1 MKHNNNFPILTPFNS
16 VKYGVFLKNIFTLI
30 ILLNSSLFFAQ
41 EYSFKNYDWN
51 EKATA
56 VEIPEKY
63 KNEKEVIL
71 DRTSKIEFVVVAKTA
86 KQYHLLHEKIY
97 INSDDAI
104 ERNNK
109 IYIPFNLNESV
120 VVNKARVILKN
131 GTVINLDKKDIKE
144 DVDQEKGM
152 KYNYFAVNG
161 LEKGAVIE
169 KMYVLQESPEFTGQT
184 IKMQDEYPIA
194 NLNFELIYPNYLI
207 FKTKS
212 YNGLS
217 EPTLDEKKIENST
230 VLSVSEKD
238 IPALDN
244 NEQYSNWALQLK
256 LFRYKLDENQ
266 LSGGRNLNNFKE
278 FSTSLYE
285 RLNPVLDKKQQ
296 KSLDDFCATIT
307 KSEDVQEQIWNIEN
321 KIKKTIAYDRYI
333 DSKENLTDVIVTKQ
347 ANQTDI
353 LKIYLAVFK
362 NFKIENSMV
371 FTSNRY
377 KIPFDKDF
385 ESFENLSELLFYFP
399 SIKKY
404 LTPTEIEYRIPLFP
418 PTVANN
424 NGLFIK
430 EKTFAGVKMGI
441 GEINFIEIPGSE
453 ITHDIMNI
461 TVDFTQDIENPL
473 ITSNLTFGG
482 YSGLNF
488 QPLKDFA
495 SAEQYKTVL
504 KNIAENYTVETEYK
518 TLTTENDGTEFI
530 GKKPFVLNVTF
541 EGKDLTKKAGDNYL
555 FSVGETIGKQM
566 EFYQENKRTL
576 PVEIDY
582 PHYYTRNIKILLP
595 KGASVKNLDKFTMDF
610 KTQINGK
617 TEAAFMSK
625 YTKKG
630 DEIQIENTE
639 YYNIINYPLNK
650 FEDYKAVI
658 NAAADFNKIVIIVTK

>member
-1 MKHNNNFPILTPFNS
+1 MKQPL
-16 VKYGVFLKNIFTLI
+16 LKNIFTVLAMLGTSLI
-30 ILLNSSLFFAQ
+30 FAQ

-51 EKATA
+51 EKATT

-71 DRTSKIEFVVVAKTA
+71 DRTSKIEFVVVGKTA
-86 KQYHLLHEKIY
+86 KQYQLLHEKIY

-120 VVNKARVILKN
+120 LVNKARVILKN
-131 GTVINLDKKDIKE
+131 GSVINLDKKDIKE

-161 LEKGAVIE
+161 LEKGAIIE
-169 KMYVLQESPEFTGQT
+169 KIYVLQESPEFTGQT

-194 NLNFELIYPNYLI
+194 NLNFELIHPNYLI

-217 EPTLDEKKIENST
+217 EPVIDDKKIENST
-230 VLSVSEKD
+230 VIAISEKD

-244 NEQYSNWALQLK
+244 DENYSNWALQLK

-266 LSGGRNLNNFKE
+266 LSGGRNLNSFKE
-278 FSTSLYE
+278 FATSLYE
-285 RLNPVLDKKQQ
+285 RLNPELDKKQQ
-296 KSLDDFCATIT
+296 KSLDDFCATIP
-307 KSEDVQEQIWNIEN
+307 KSDDAQEQIWNIEN

-333 DSKENLTDVIVTKQ
+333 DSKETLSDVIITKQ

-362 NFKIENSMV
+362 NFKIENNMV

-399 SIKKY
+399 AIKKY
-404 LTPTEIEYRIPLFP
+404 LTPTEIEYRMPLIP
-418 PTVANN
+418 PTIANN

-430 EKTFAGVKMGI
+430 EKTFSGVKIGI

-453 ITHDIMNI
+453 ITHDIMDI

-473 ITSNLTFGG
+473 ITSNITFGG
-482 YSGLNF
+482 YSALSF

-504 KNIAENYTVETEYK
+504 KSIAENYTVEAEYK

-541 EGKDLTKKAGDNYL
+541 DGKDLTKKAGENYL

-582 PHYYTRNIKILLP
+582 PHYYTRKIKILLP
-595 KGASVKNLDKFTMDF
+595 KGATVKNLDKFTMNF
-610 KTQINGK
+610 KTDINGK
-617 TEAAFMSK
+617 TEAAFVSK

-630 DEIQIENTE
+630 DEILVENTE
-639 YYNIINYPLNK
+639 FYNIINYPLNK
-650 FEDYKAVI
+650 FEEYKAVI
-658 NAAADFNKIVIIVTK
+658 NAAADFNKIVIVVTK

>member
-1 MKHNNNFPILTPFNS
+1 MKRYP
-16 VKYGVFLKNIFTLI
+16 LKNIFTVVA
-30 ILLNSSLFFAQ
+30 LLCSSLFFAQ

-51 EKATA
+51 EKETKID
-56 VEIPEKY
+56 IPEQY

-71 DRTSKIEFVVVAKTA
+71 DRTSKIEIVVSGKSA

-109 IYIPFNLNESV
+109 IYIPFSLDESV
-120 VVNKARVILKN
+120 LINKARVILKN
-131 GTVINLDKKDIKE
+131 GSVIHLDKKDIKE

-169 KMYVLQESPEFTGQT
+169 KLYVLEENPEFTGQT
-184 IKMQDEYPIA
+184 IKMQDDYPIG
-194 NLNFELIYPNYLI
+194 NINFELIYPSYLV

-217 EPTLDEKKIENST
+217 EPVINDKKIPNT
-230 VLSVSEKD
+230 VILAVSEKN

-244 NEQYSNWALQLK
+244 DENYSNWNLQLK
-256 LFRYKLDENQ
+256 LFRYKLDEN
-266 LSGGRNLNNFKE
+266 LMNGGRNLNNFKE
-278 FSTSLYE
+278 FSTNLYE
-285 RLNPVLDKKQQ
+285 RLNPELDKKVQ
-296 KSLDDFCATIT
+296 KTLDDFCKTIP
-307 KSEDVQEQIWNIEN
+307 KSNDLQEQIWNIEN
-321 KIKKTIAYDRYI
+321 KIKKTINYDRYI
-333 DSKENLTDVIVTKQ
+333 DTKETVANVIETKQ

-362 NFKIENSMV
+362 NFNIENNVV

-385 ESFENLSELLFYFP
+385 ESFENLNELLFYFP

-418 PTVANN
+418 NTIANN

-441 GEINFIEIPGSE
+441 GEINFIEIPGND

-461 TVDFTQDIENPL
+461 TVDFTNDIENPL
-473 ITSNLTFGG
+473 VTSNLSFGG

-488 QPLKDFA
+488 QPFKDFA
-495 SAEQYKTVL
+495 SAEQYKTFL
-504 KNIAENYTVETEYK
+504 KNVAENYTVETEYK
-518 TLTTENDGTEFI
+518 TLATENDGTDFI
-530 GKKPFVLNVTF
+530 GKKPFVLNVTYD
-541 EGKDLTKKAGDNYL
+541 GKDLTKKAGENYL

-582 PHYYTRNIKILLP
+582 PHFYTRNIKIILP
-595 KGASVKNLDKFTMDF
+595 KGATVKNLDKFVMDF
-610 KTQINGK
+610 KTNINGK
-617 TEAAFMSK
+617 TEAAFISK
-625 YTKKG
+625 YTQKG
-630 DEIQIENTE
+630 DEILVENTE
-639 YYNIINYPLNK
+639 YYNIVNYPLNK
-650 FEDYKAVI
+650 FDEYKAVI

>member
-1 MKHNNNFPILTPFNS
+1 MKRYP
-16 VKYGVFLKNIFTLI
+16 LKNIFTVVA
-30 ILLNSSLFFAQ
+30 LLCSSLFFAQ

-51 EKATA
+51 EKETK
-56 VEIPEKY
+56 VDIPEQY

-71 DRTSKIEFVVVAKTA
+71 DRTTKIEIVVSGKTA

-109 IYIPFNLNESV
+109 IYIPFSLDESV
-120 VVNKARVILKN
+120 LINKARVILKN
-131 GTVINLDKKDIKE
+131 GSVIHLDKKDIKE
-144 DVDQEKGM
+144 EVDQEKGM

-169 KMYVLQESPEFTGQT
+169 KLYVLEENPEFTGQT
-184 IKMQDEYPIA
+184 IKMQDEYPIG
-194 NLNFELIYPNYLI
+194 NINFELIYPSYLV

-212 YNGLS
+212 YNGLG
-217 EPTLDEKKIENST
+217 EPAIDDKKIPNT
-230 VLSVSEKD
+230 AILALSEKN

-244 NEQYSNWALQLK
+244 DENYSNWNLQLK
-256 LFRYKLDENQ
+256 LFRYKLDEN
-266 LSGGRNLNNFKE
+266 LMNGGRNLNNFKE
-278 FSTSLYE
+278 FSTNLYE
-285 RLNPVLDKKQQ
+285 RLNPELDKKVQ
-296 KSLDDFCATIT
+296 KTLDDFCKTIP
-307 KSEDVQEQIWNIEN
+307 KSNDLQEQIWNIEN
-321 KIKKTIAYDRYI
+321 KIKKTITYDRYI
-333 DSKENLTDVIVTKQ
+333 DTKETVANVIETKQ

-362 NFKIENSMV
+362 NFNIENNVV

-385 ESFENLSELLFYFP
+385 ESFENLNELLFYFP

-418 PTVANN
+418 MNIANN

-441 GEINFIEIPGSE
+441 GEINFIEIPGNDIS
-453 ITHDIMNI
+453 HDIMNI
-461 TVDFTQDIENPL
+461 TVDFTNDIENPL
-473 ITSNLTFGG
+473 VTSNLSFGG

-488 QPLKDFA
+488 QPIKDFA
-495 SAEQYKTVL
+495 SAEQYKTFL
-504 KNIAENYTVETEYK
+504 KNVAENYTVETEYK
-518 TLTTENDGTEFI
+518 TLTTENDGTDFI
-530 GKKPFVLNVTF
+530 GKKPFVLNVTYD
-541 EGKDLTKKAGDNYL
+541 GKDLTKKAGENYL
-555 FSVGETIGKQM
+555 FNVGETIGKQM

-582 PHYYTRNIKILLP
+582 PHFYTRNIKILLP
-595 KGASVKNLDKFTMDF
+595 KGATVKNLDKFVMDF
-610 KTQINGK
+610 KTNINGK
-617 TEAAFMSK
+617 TEAAFISK

-630 DEIQIENTE
+630 DEILVENTE
-639 YYNIINYPLNK
+639 FYNIINYPLNK
-650 FEDYKAVI
+650 FDDYKAVI

>member
-1 MKHNNNFPILTPFNS
+1 MKRNS
-16 VKYGVFLKNIFTLI
+16 PKAIFTLVA
-30 ILLNSSLFFAQ
+30 LLCTSLFFAQ

-51 EKATA
+51 EKETK
-56 VEIPEKY
+56 VDIPEPY

-71 DRTSKIEFVVVAKTA
+71 ERTTKIEIVVSGKSA
-86 KQYHLLHEKIY
+86 KQYHLLHEKIL

-109 IYIPFNLNESV
+109 IYIPFSLDESV
-120 VVNKARVILKN
+120 LVNKARVILKN
-131 GTVINLDKKDIKE
+131 GTVIHLDKKDIKE

-169 KMYVLQESPEFTGQT
+169 KLYVLEENPEFTGQT
-184 IKMQDEYPIA
+184 IKMQDEYPIG
-194 NLNFELIYPNYLI
+194 NMNFELIYPSYLV

-217 EPTLDEKKIENST
+217 EAVIDDKKIPNT
-230 VLSVSEKD
+230 AILAVNEKN

-244 NEQYSNWALQLK
+244 DENYSNWNLQLK
-256 LFRYKLDENQ
+256 LFRYKLDEN
-266 LSGGRNLNNFKE
+266 LMSGGRNLNNFKE
-278 FSTSLYE
+278 FSTNLYE
-285 RLNPVLDKKQQ
+285 RLNPELDKKTQ
-296 KSLDDFCATIT
+296 KTLDDFCKTIP
-307 KSEDVQEQIWNIEN
+307 KSNDLQEQIWNIEN
-321 KIKKTIAYDRYI
+321 KIKKTITYDRYI
-333 DSKENLTDVIVTKQ
+333 DSKESIANVIETKQ

-362 NFKIENSMV
+362 QFNIENNMV

-385 ESFENLSELLFYFP
+385 ESFENLNELLFYFP

-418 PTVANN
+418 MTIANN

-441 GEINFIEIPGSE
+441 GEINFIEIPGNDIS
-453 ITHDIMNI
+453 HDIMNI
-461 TVDFTQDIENPL
+461 TVDFTNDIENPL

-488 QPLKDFA
+488 QPIKDFA
-495 SAEQYKTVL
+495 SAEQYKTFL
-504 KNIAENYTVETEYK
+504 KNVAENYTVETEYK
-518 TLTTENDGTEFI
+518 TLTTENDGTDFI
-530 GKKPFVLNVTF
+530 GKKPFVLNVSY
-541 EGKDLTKKAGDNYL
+541 EGKDLTKKAGENYL

-582 PHYYTRNIKILLP
+582 PHLYTRNIKILLP
-595 KGASVKNLDKFTMDF
+595 KGAKVKNLDKFVMDF

-617 TEAAFMSK
+617 NEAGFISK
-625 YTKKG
+625 YTQKG
-630 DEIQIENTE
+630 DEILVENTE
-639 YYNIINYPLNK
+639 FYNIINYPLNK
-650 FEDYKAVI
+650 FDDYKAVI
-658 NAAADFNKIVIIVTK
+658 NAAADFNKIVIIVTKSMTN

>member
-541 EGKDLTKKAGDNYL
+541 DGKDLTKKAGDNYL

-595 KGASVKNLDKFTMDF
+595 KGAFVKNLDKFTMDF
-610 KTQINGK
+610 KTQINSK

-630 DEIQIENTE
+630 DEILVENTE

>member
-1 MKHNNNFPILTPFNS
+1 MKRNS
-16 VKYGVFLKNIFTLI
+16 LKSIFTLVT
-30 ILLNSSLFFAQ
+30 LLCSSLFFAQ
-41 EYSFKNYDWN
+41 EYSFKNYDWKEN
-51 EKATA
+51 ETK
-56 VEIPEKY
+56 VEIPVQY

-71 DRTSKIEFVVVAKTA
+71 ERTTKIEIVVSGKIA

-109 IYIPFNLNESV
+109 IYIPFNLDESV
-120 VVNKARVILKN
+120 LVNKARVILKN
-131 GTVINLDKKDIKE
+131 GNVIHLDKKDIKE

-169 KMYVLQESPEFTGQT
+169 KLYVLEENPEFTGQT
-184 IKMQDEYPIA
+184 IKMQDEYPIG
-194 NLNFELIYPNYLI
+194 NLNFELIYPSYLV

-217 EPTLDEKKIENST
+217 EPVMDDKKIPNT
-230 VLSVSEKD
+230 AVLAVTEKN

-244 NEQYSNWALQLK
+244 DENYSNWNLQLK
-256 LFRYKLDENQ
+256 LFRYKLDEN
-266 LSGGRNLNNFKE
+266 LMSGGRNLNNFKE
-278 FSTSLYE
+278 FSTNLYE
-285 RLNPVLDKKQQ
+285 RLNPVLDKKAQ
-296 KSLDDFCATIT
+296 KTLDDFCKTIP
-307 KSEDVQEQIWNIEN
+307 KSNDLQEQIWNIEN
-321 KIKKTIAYDRYI
+321 KIKKTITYDRYI
-333 DSKENLTDVIVTKQ
+333 DSKETIANVIETKQ

-362 NFKIENSMV
+362 QFNIENNMV

-385 ESFENLSELLFYFP
+385 ESFENLNELLFYFP

-404 LTPTEIEYRIPLFP
+404 LTPTEIQFRIPLFP
-418 PTVANN
+418 MTIANN

-441 GEINFIEIPGSE
+441 GEINFIEIPGNDIS
-453 ITHDIMNI
+453 HDIMNI
-461 TVDFTQDIENPL
+461 TVDFTNDLENPL

-488 QPLKDFA
+488 QPIKDFA
-495 SAEQYKTVL
+495 SAEQYKTFL
-504 KNIAENYTVETEYK
+504 KNVAENYTVETEYK
-518 TLTTENDGTEFI
+518 TLTTENDGTDFI
-530 GKKPFVLNVTF
+530 GKKPFVLNVTY
-541 EGKDLTKKAGDNYL
+541 EGKDLTKKAGENYL
-555 FSVGETIGKQM
+555 FNVGETIGKQM

-582 PHYYTRNIKILLP
+582 PHLYTRNIKILLP
-595 KGASVKNLDKFTMDF
+595 KGATVKNLDKFAMDF
-610 KTQINGK
+610 KTNINGK
-617 TEAAFMSK
+617 TEAAFISK
-625 YTKKG
+625 YSKKG
-630 DEIQIENTE
+630 DEILVENTE
-639 YYNIINYPLNK
+639 FYNIINYPLNK
-650 FEDYKAVI
+650 FDDYKAVI

>member
-1 MKHNNNFPILTPFNS
+1 MKSNH
-16 VKYGVFLKNIFTLI
+16 LKNIFNLVV
-30 ILLNSSLFFAQ
+30 LLSSSVFFAQ
-41 EYSFKNYDWN
+41 DYSFKNYDWN
-51 EKATA
+51 EKETK
-56 VEIPEKY
+56 VEIPEQY

-71 DRTSKIEFVVVAKTA
+71 ELNTKIEIAVSGKTA
-86 KQYHLLHEKIY
+86 KQYHLVHEKIF

-109 IYIPFNLNESV
+109 IYIPFSLDESV
-120 VVNKARVILKN
+120 LVNKARVILKN

-152 KYNYFAVNG
+152 KFTYFAVNG

-169 KMYVLQESPEFTGQT
+169 KIYVLQESPEFTGET
-184 IKMQDEYPIA
+184 VRMQDDYPIA
-194 NLNFELIYPNYLI
+194 KLNFELIYPNYLV

-217 EPTLDEKKIENST
+217 EPVIDDKKIENTT
-230 VLSVSEKD
+230 VLTIKEQN

-244 NEQYSNWALQLK
+244 DENYSNWNLQLK
-256 LFRYKLDENQ
+256 SFRYKLDENI
-266 LSGGRNLNNFKE
+266 LTGGRNLNNFKE
-278 FSTSLYE
+278 FSNNLYA
-285 RLNPVLDKKQQ
+285 RLNPEFDKKEQ
-296 KSLDDFCATIT
+296 KSLDDFCKTIP
-307 KSEDVQEQIWNIEN
+307 KSNDLQEQIWNIEN
-321 KIKKTIAYDRYI
+321 KIKKTITYDRYI
-333 DSKENLTDVIVTKQ
+333 DTKENLSSIIDSKQ

-362 NFKIENSMV
+362 NFKIENNMV

-399 SIKKY
+399 GINKY
-404 LTPTEIEYRIPLFP
+404 LTPTEVEYRIPLFP
-418 PTVANN
+418 ANIANN

-441 GEINFIEIPGSE
+441 GEINFIEIPGADV
-453 ITHDIMNI
+453 THDIMNI
-461 TVDFTQDIENPL
+461 TVDFTNDIENPT

-488 QPLKDFA
+488 QPLKDFV
-495 SAEQYKTVL
+495 SADQYKTIL
-504 KNIAENYTVETEYK
+504 KNIAQNYTVETEFK

-530 GKKPFVLNVTF
+530 GKKPFIMNVSF

-582 PHYYTRNIKILLP
+582 PHYYTRKIKILLP
-595 KGASVKNLDKFTMDF
+595 KGATVKNLDKFTMDF
-610 KTQINGK
+610 KNVLNGK
-617 TEAAFMSK
+617 TEAAFISK
-625 YTKKG
+625 YNQKG
-630 DEIQIENTE
+630 NEITVENVE
-639 YYNIINYPLNK
+639 YYNLINYPLAK
-650 FEDYKAVI
+650 FDEYKAVI

>member
-1 MKHNNNFPILTPFNS
+1 MKRNS
-16 VKYGVFLKNIFTLI
+16 LKTIFTVVS
-30 ILLNSSLFFAQ
+30 LLCSSLFFAQ

-51 EKATA
+51 EKETK
-56 VEIPEKY
+56 VDIPVQY

-71 DRTSKIEFVVVAKTA
+71 ERTTKIEIVVSGKTA
-86 KQYHLLHEKIY
+86 KQYHLLHEKIF

-109 IYIPFNLNESV
+109 IYIPFSLDESV
-120 VVNKARVILKN
+120 LVNKARVILKN
-131 GTVINLDKKDIKE
+131 GSVIHLDKKDIKE

-169 KMYVLQESPEFTGQT
+169 KLYVLEENPEFTGQT
-184 IKMQDEYPIA
+184 IKMQDEYPIGS
-194 NLNFELIYPNYLI
+194 LNFELIYPSYLV

-217 EPTLDEKKIENST
+217 EPVLDDKKIPNT
-230 VLSVSEKD
+230 AILAVTEKN

-244 NEQYSNWALQLK
+244 DENYSNWNLQLK
-256 LFRYKLDENQ
+256 LFRYKLDEN
-266 LSGGRNLNNFKE
+266 LMNGGRNLNNFKE
-278 FSTSLYE
+278 FSTNLYE
-285 RLNPVLDKKQQ
+285 RLNPELDKKVQ
-296 KSLDDFCATIT
+296 KTLDDFCKTIP
-307 KSEDVQEQIWNIEN
+307 KSNDLQEQIWNIEN
-321 KIKKTIAYDRYI
+321 KIKKTINYDRYI
-333 DSKENLTDVIVTKQ
+333 DTKETVANVIETKQ

-362 NFKIENSMV
+362 NFNIENNMV

-385 ESFENLSELLFYFP
+385 ESFENLNELLFYFP

-418 PTVANN
+418 MTIANN

-441 GEINFIEIPGSE
+441 GEINFIEIPGNDIS
-453 ITHDIMNI
+453 HDIMNI
-461 TVDFTQDIENPL
+461 TVDFTNDVENPL

-488 QPLKDFA
+488 QPIKDFA
-495 SAEQYKTVL
+495 SAEQYKAFL
-504 KNIAENYTVETEYK
+504 KNVAENYTVETEYK
-518 TLTTENDGTEFI
+518 TLTTENDGTDFI
-530 GKKPFVLNVTF
+530 GKKPFVLNVTY
-541 EGKDLTKKAGDNYL
+541 EGKDLTKKAGENYL

-582 PHYYTRNIKILLP
+582 PHFYTRNIKILLP
-595 KGASVKNLDKFTMDF
+595 KGATVKNLDKFVMDF

-617 TEAAFMSK
+617 TEAAFISK
-625 YTKKG
+625 YTQKG
-630 DEIQIENTE
+630 DEILVENTE
-639 YYNIINYPLNK
+639 FYNIINYPLNK
-650 FEDYKAVI
+650 FDDYKAVI

>member
-1 MKHNNNFPILTPFNS
+1 MKRNS
-16 VKYGVFLKNIFTLI
+16 LKNIFTLL
-30 ILLNSSLFFAQ
+30 ILLCTSLLFAQ

-51 EKATA
+51 EKETK
-56 VEIPEKY
+56 VEIPEQY

-71 DRTSKIEFVVVAKTA
+71 QRTTKIEIVVADKNA

-109 IYIPFNLNESV
+109 IYIPFSLDESV
-120 VVNKARVILKN
+120 LLNKARVILKN
-131 GTVINLDKKDIKE
+131 GTVIHLDKKDIKE

-169 KMYVLQESPEFTGQT
+169 KLYVLEESPEFTGNT
-184 IKMQDEYPIA
+184 IKMQDDYPIA
-194 NLNFELIYPNYLI
+194 DLHFELITPNYLI

-217 EPTLDEKKIENST
+217 DVAIDEKSKPNTII
-230 VLSVSEKD
+230 LSISEKN

-244 NEQYSNWALQLK
+244 DENYSNWNLQLK
-256 LFRYKLDENQ
+256 LFRYKLDEN
-266 LSGGRNLNNFKE
+266 LMNGGRNLNNFKG
-278 FSTSLYE
+278 FSTSVFD
-285 RLNPVLDKKQQ
+285 RLNPEFDKKDQ
-296 KSLDDFCATIT
+296 KTLEDFCKTIP
-307 KSEDVQEQIWNIEN
+307 KSNDLQEQIWNIEN
-321 KIKKTIAYDRYI
+321 KIKKTITYDKYI
-333 DSKENLTDVIVTKQ
+333 DNKETLSEIINSKQ

-362 NFKIENSMV
+362 KFKIENNVV

-377 KIPFDKDF
+377 KIPFDKEF

-399 SIKKY
+399 TIKKY

-418 PTVANN
+418 ATLANN

-441 GEINFIEIPGSE
+441 GEINFIEIPGSD
-453 ITHDIMNI
+453 ITHDIMDI
-461 TVDFTQDIENPL
+461 TVDFTNDIENPL
-473 ITSNLTFGG
+473 ITSKISFGG
-482 YSGLNF
+482 YSALNF
-488 QPLKDFA
+488 QAIKDFA

-504 KNIAENYTVETEYK
+504 KSIAENYTVETEYK
-518 TLTTENDGTEFI
+518 NLTTENDGTEFI
-530 GKKPFVLNVTF
+530 GKKPFVLNVSF
-541 EGKDLTKKAGDNYL
+541 DGKDLTKKAGENYL

-582 PHYYTRNIKILLP
+582 PHYYTRKIKILLP
-595 KGASVKNLDKFTMDF
+595 KGAKVKNLDKFTMDF
-610 KTQINGK
+610 KNIVNGK
-617 TEAAFMSK
+617 TEAAFISK
-625 YTKKG
+625 YTQKG
-630 DEIQIENTE
+630 DEITVDNVE
-639 YYNIINYPLNK
+639 YYNIVNYPLAK
-650 FEDYKAVI
+650 FDEYKAVI

>member
-1 MKHNNNFPILTPFNS
+1 MKRHSPKS
-16 VKYGVFLKNIFTLI
+16 IFTSL
-30 ILLNSSLFFAQ
+30 ILLCTSLMFAQ
-41 EYSFKNYDWN
+41 EYSFKNYDWD
-51 EKATA
+51 EKETK
-56 VEIPEKY
+56 VEIPEQY

-71 DRTSKIEFVVVAKTA
+71 QRTTKIEIVVVGNNA

-109 IYIPFNLNESV
+109 IYIPFSLDESV
-120 VVNKARVILKN
+120 LLNKARVILKN
-131 GTVINLDKKDIKE
+131 GTVIHLDKKDIKE

-169 KMYVLQESPEFTGQT
+169 KLYVLQESPEFTGST
-184 IKMQDEYPIA
+184 IKMQDDYPIA
-194 NLNFELIYPNYLI
+194 DLRFELITPNYLI

-217 EPTLDEKKIENST
+217 EAIIDDKSIPNTI
-230 VLSVSEKD
+230 VLSVSEKN

-244 NEQYSNWALQLK
+244 NENYSNWNLQLK
-256 LFRYKLDENQ
+256 LFRYKLDEN
-266 LSGGRNLNNFKE
+266 LMNGGRNLNNFKG
-278 FSTSLYE
+278 FSTSVFD
-285 RLNPVLDKKQQ
+285 RLNPELDKKDQ
-296 KSLDDFCATIT
+296 KALEDFCKTIT
-307 KSEDVQEQIWNIEN
+307 KSNDLQEQIWNIEN
-321 KIKKTIAYDRYI
+321 KIKKTITYDKYI
-333 DSKENLTDVIVTKQ
+333 DNKETLSEIIHSKQ

-362 NFKIENSMV
+362 KYKIENNVV

-377 KIPFDKDF
+377 KIPFDKEF

-418 PTVANN
+418 ATLANN

-441 GEINFIEIPGSE
+441 GEINFIEIPGSDV
-453 ITHDIMNI
+453 THDIMDI
-461 TVDFTQDIENPL
+461 TVDFTKDLENPL
-473 ITSNLTFGG
+473 ITSKISFGG
-482 YSGLNF
+482 YSALNF
-488 QPLKDFA
+488 QAIKDFA

-504 KNIAENYTVETEYK
+504 KSIAENYTVETEYK
-518 TLTTENDGTEFI
+518 TLNTENDGTEFI
-530 GKKPFVLNVTF
+530 GKKPFVLNVAF
-541 EGKDLTKKAGDNYL
+541 DGKDLTKKAGENYL

-582 PHYYTRNIKILLP
+582 PHYYTRKIKILLP
-595 KGASVKNLDKFTMDF
+595 KGATVKNLDKFTMDF
-610 KTQINGK
+610 KNDVNGK
-617 TEAAFMSK
+617 TEAAFISK
-625 YTKKG
+625 YTQKE
-630 DEIQIENTE
+630 DEIIVDNVE
-639 YYNIINYPLNK
+639 YYNIVNYPLAK
-650 FEDYKAVI
+650 FDEYKAVI

>member
-1 MKHNNNFPILTPFNS
+1 MKRHSPKS
-16 VKYGVFLKNIFTLI
+16 IFTSL
-30 ILLNSSLFFAQ
+30 ILLCTSLMFAQ
-41 EYSFKNYDWN
+41 EYSFKNYDWD
-51 EKATA
+51 EKETK
-56 VEIPEKY
+56 VEIPEQY

-71 DRTSKIEFVVVAKTA
+71 QRTTKIEIVVVGNNA

-109 IYIPFNLNESV
+109 IYIPFSLDESV
-120 VVNKARVILKN
+120 LLNKARVILKN
-131 GTVINLDKKDIKE
+131 GTVIHLDKKDIKE

-169 KMYVLQESPEFTGQT
+169 KLYVLQESPEFTGST
-184 IKMQDEYPIA
+184 IKMQDDYPIA
-194 NLNFELIYPNYLI
+194 DLRFELITPNYLI

-217 EPTLDEKKIENST
+217 EAVIDDKSIPNTI
-230 VLSVSEKD
+230 VLSVSEKN

-244 NEQYSNWALQLK
+244 NENYSNWNLQLK
-256 LFRYKLDENQ
+256 LFRYKLDEN
-266 LSGGRNLNNFKE
+266 LMNGGRNLNNFKG
-278 FSTSLYE
+278 FSTSVFD
-285 RLNPVLDKKQQ
+285 RLNPELDKKDQ
-296 KSLDDFCATIT
+296 KALEDFCKTIT
-307 KSEDVQEQIWNIEN
+307 KSNDLQEQIWNIEN
-321 KIKKTIAYDRYI
+321 KIKKTITYDKYI
-333 DSKENLTDVIVTKQ
+333 DNKETLSEIIHSKQ

-362 NFKIENSMV
+362 KYKIENNVV

-377 KIPFDKDF
+377 KIPFDKEF

-418 PTVANN
+418 ATLANN

-441 GEINFIEIPGSE
+441 GEINFIEIPGSDV
-453 ITHDIMNI
+453 THDIMDI
-461 TVDFTQDIENPL
+461 TVDFTKDLENPL
-473 ITSNLTFGG
+473 ITSKISFGG
-482 YSGLNF
+482 YSALNF
-488 QPLKDFA
+488 QAIKDFA

-504 KNIAENYTVETEYK
+504 KSIAENYTVETEYK
-518 TLTTENDGTEFI
+518 TLNTENDGTEFI
-530 GKKPFVLNVTF
+530 GKKPFVLNVAF
-541 EGKDLTKKAGDNYL
+541 DGKDLTKKAGENYL

-582 PHYYTRNIKILLP
+582 PHYYTRKIKILLP
-595 KGASVKNLDKFTMDF
+595 KGATVKNLDKFTMDF
-610 KTQINGK
+610 KNDVNGK
-617 TEAAFMSK
+617 TEAAFISK
-625 YTKKG
+625 YTQNE
-630 DEIQIENTE
+630 DEIIVDNVE
-639 YYNIINYPLNK
+639 YYNIVNYPLAK
-650 FEDYKAVI
+650 FDEYKAVI

>member
-1 MKHNNNFPILTPFNS
+1 MKRHSPKS
-16 VKYGVFLKNIFTLI
+16 IFTSL
-30 ILLNSSLFFAQ
+30 ILLCTSLMFAQ
-41 EYSFKNYDWN
+41 EYSFKNYDWD
-51 EKATA
+51 EKETK
-56 VEIPEKY
+56 VEIPEQY

-71 DRTSKIEFVVVAKTA
+71 QRTTKIEIVVVGNNA

-109 IYIPFNLNESV
+109 IYIPFSLDESV
-120 VVNKARVILKN
+120 LLNKARVILKN
-131 GTVINLDKKDIKE
+131 GTVIHLDKKDIKE

-169 KMYVLQESPEFTGQT
+169 KLYVLQESPEFTGST
-184 IKMQDEYPIA
+184 IKMQDDYPIA
-194 NLNFELIYPNYLI
+194 DLRFELITPNYLI

-217 EPTLDEKKIENST
+217 EAVIDDKSIPNTI
-230 VLSVSEKD
+230 VLSVSEKN

-244 NEQYSNWALQLK
+244 NENYSNWNLQLK
-256 LFRYKLDENQ
+256 LFRYKLDEN
-266 LSGGRNLNNFKE
+266 LMNGGRNLNNFKG
-278 FSTSLYE
+278 FSTSVFD
-285 RLNPVLDKKQQ
+285 RLNPELDKKDQ
-296 KSLDDFCATIT
+296 KALEDFCKTIT
-307 KSEDVQEQIWNIEN
+307 KSNDLQEQIWNIEN
-321 KIKKTIAYDRYI
+321 KIKKTITYDKYI
-333 DSKENLTDVIVTKQ
+333 DNKETLSEIIHSKQ

-362 NFKIENSMV
+362 KYKIENNVV

-377 KIPFDKDF
+377 KIPFDKEF

-418 PTVANN
+418 ATLANN

-441 GEINFIEIPGSE
+441 GEINFIEIPGSDV
-453 ITHDIMNI
+453 THDIMDI
-461 TVDFTQDIENPL
+461 TVDFTKDLENPL
-473 ITSNLTFGG
+473 ITSKIYFGG
-482 YSGLNF
+482 YSALNF
-488 QPLKDFA
+488 QAIKDFA

-504 KNIAENYTVETEYK
+504 KSIAENYTVETEYK
-518 TLTTENDGTEFI
+518 TLNTENDGTEFI
-530 GKKPFVLNVTF
+530 GKKPFVLNVAF
-541 EGKDLTKKAGDNYL
+541 DGKDLTKKAGENYL

-582 PHYYTRNIKILLP
+582 PHYYTRKIKILLP
-595 KGASVKNLDKFTMDF
+595 KGATVKNLDKFTMDF
-610 KTQINGK
+610 KNDVNGK
-617 TEAAFMSK
+617 TEAAFISK
-625 YTKKG
+625 YTQKE
-630 DEIQIENTE
+630 DEIIVDNVE
-639 YYNIINYPLNK
+639 YYNIVNYPLAK
-650 FEDYKAVI
+650 FDEYKAVI

>member
-1 MKHNNNFPILTPFNS
+1 MKRNS
-16 VKYGVFLKNIFTLI
+16 PKSIFTSL
-30 ILLNSSLFFAQ
+30 ILLCTSLLFAQ

-51 EKATA
+51 EQETK
-56 VEIPEKY
+56 VDIPEQY

-71 DRTSKIEFVVVAKTA
+71 QRTTKIEIVVVSNNA

-109 IYIPFNLNESV
+109 IYIPFSLDESV
-120 VVNKARVILKN
+120 LLNKARVILKN
-131 GTVINLDKKDIKE
+131 GTVIHLDKKDIKE

-169 KMYVLQESPEFTGQT
+169 KLFVLEENPEFTGST
-184 IKMQDEYPIA
+184 IKMQDDYPIA
-194 NLNFELIYPNYLI
+194 DLHFELITPNYLI

-217 EPTLDEKKIENST
+217 EAVIDDKSKPNTII
-230 VLSVSEKD
+230 LSVSEKN

-244 NEQYSNWALQLK
+244 DENYSNWNLQLK
-256 LFRYKLDENQ
+256 LFRYKLDEN
-266 LSGGRNLNNFKE
+266 LMNGGRNLNNFKG
-278 FSTSLYE
+278 FSTSVFD
-285 RLNPVLDKKQQ
+285 RLNPELDKKDQ
-296 KSLDDFCATIT
+296 KSLEDFCKNIE
-307 KSEDVQEQIWNIEN
+307 KSNDLQEQIWNIEN
-321 KIKKTIAYDRYI
+321 KIKKTITYDKYI
-333 DSKENLTDVIVTKQ
+333 DNKETLSEIIHSKQ

-362 NFKIENSMV
+362 KFKIENNVV

-377 KIPFDKDF
+377 KIPFDKEF

-404 LTPTEIEYRIPLFP
+404 LTPTEIEFRIPLFP
-418 PTVANN
+418 ATLANN

-441 GEINFIEIPGSE
+441 GEINFIEIPGSDV
-453 ITHDIMNI
+453 THDIMDI
-461 TVDFTQDIENPL
+461 TVDFTKDLENPS
-473 ITSNLTFGG
+473 ITSKISFGG
-482 YSGLNF
+482 YSALNF
-488 QPLKDFA
+488 QAIKDFA
-495 SAEQYKTVL
+495 SAEQYKAVL

-530 GKKPFVLNVTF
+530 GKKPFVLNVAF
-541 EGKDLTKKAGDNYL
+541 DGKDLTKKAGENYL

-582 PHYYTRNIKILLP
+582 PHYYTRKIKILLP
-595 KGASVKNLDKFTMDF
+595 KGATVKNLEKFTMDF
-610 KTQINGK
+610 KNEVNGK
-617 TEAAFMSK
+617 TEAAFVSK
-625 YTKKG
+625 YTQKG
-630 DEIQIENTE
+630 DEIIVDNVE
-639 YYNIINYPLNK
+639 YYNIVNYPLAK
-650 FEDYKAVI
+650 FDEYKAVI

>member
-1 MKHNNNFPILTPFNS
+1 MKNL
-16 VKYGVFLKNIFTLI
+16 GLKNFYTIVA
-30 ILLNSSLFFAQ
+30 ILSTSVFFAQ
-41 EYSFKNYDWN
+41 NYSFKNYNWD
-51 EKATA
+51 EKETK
-56 VEIPEKY
+56 VEIPENY

-71 DRTSKIEFVVVAKTA
+71 NKTEKIEVVIEGNAA
-86 KQYHLLHEKIY
+86 KQFHLLHEKIY

-109 IYIPFNLNESV
+109 IYIPFKLDESV
-120 VVNKARVILKN
+120 LINKARVILKN
-131 GTVINLDKKDIKE
+131 GTVINLDQKDIKE

-152 KYNYFAVNG
+152 KYNYFAING

-169 KMYVLQESPEFTGQT
+169 KMYVLEERPNLSGET
-184 IKMQDEYPIA
+184 IEMQDEYPIT
-194 NLNFELIYPNYLI
+194 NLNFELIYPNHLI

-217 EPTLDEKKIENST
+217 EPIIDSKTVENKT
-230 VLSVSEKD
+230 VLSISEKN

-244 NEQYSNWALQLK
+244 DEQYSNWTLQLK
-256 LFRYKLDENQ
+256 LFRYKLDKNTYKG
-266 LSGGRNLNNFKE
+266 SNNLNNFKE
-278 FSTSLYE
+278 FATNFYE
-285 RLNPVLDKKQQ
+285 RLNPILDKKQQ
-296 KSLDDFCATIT
+296 KSLDDFCKTIP
-307 KSEDVQEQIWNIEN
+307 KSNDLQEQVWNIEN

-333 DSKENLTDVIVTKQ
+333 DSKETLSEIIETKQ

-362 NFKIENSMV
+362 SFKIENNMV

-377 KIPFDKDF
+377 KVPFDKDF
-385 ESFENLSELLFYFP
+385 ESFENISELLFYFP

-418 PTVANN
+418 KTIANN

-430 EKTFAGVKMGI
+430 EKIFAGVAMGI
-441 GEINFIEIPGSE
+441 GEIKFIEIPGNDIS
-453 ITHDIMNI
+453 HDIMNI
-461 TVDFTQDIENPL
+461 TVDFTKDIENPL
-473 ITSNLTFGG
+473 VTSNLTFGG

-488 QPLKDFA
+488 QPIKDFA
-495 SAEQYKTVL
+495 SADQYKAVL
-504 KNIAENYTVETEYK
+504 NEIAENYTTKAEYK

-541 EGKDLTKKAGDNYL
+541 DGKELIQKAGKNYL

-582 PHYYTRNIKILLP
+582 PHLYTRNIKILLP
-595 KGASVKNLDKFTMDF
+595 KGAKVKNLEKFVMDY
-610 KTQINGK
+610 KTQVNGK
-617 TEAAFMSK
+617 TEAGFISK
-625 YTKKG
+625 YIKNG
-630 DEIQIENTE
+630 DEILVENTE
-639 YYNIINYPLNK
+639 FYNILNYPLDK

-658 NAAADFNKIVIIVTK
+658 NAAADFNKIVIIVTN

>member
-1 MKHNNNFPILTPFNS
+1 MKNHL
-16 VKYGVFLKNIFTLI
+16 LKNIFALVV
-30 ILLNSSLFFAQ
+30 LLNSSVFFAQ
-41 EYSFKNYDWN
+41 DYSFKNYDWN
-51 EKATA
+51 EKETK
-56 VEIPEKY
+56 VNIPEQY

-71 DRTSKIEFVVVAKTA
+71 ERNTKIEIAVSGKSAY
-86 KQYHLLHEKIY
+86 QYHLLHEKVY

-109 IYIPFNLNESV
+109 IYIPFSLDESV
-120 VVNKARVILKN
+120 LVNKARVILKN

-144 DVDQEKGM
+144 DVDQEKGI

-169 KMYVLQESPEFTGQT
+169 KFYVLQESPELQGQT
-184 IKMQDEYPIA
+184 VKMQDDYPIA
-194 NLNFELIYPNYLI
+194 SLNFELIYPNYLV

-217 EPTLDEKKIENST
+217 EPVLDDKRIKDTNILTVTEKN
-230 VLSVSEKD
+230 

-244 NEQYSNWALQLK
+244 DENYSNWNLQLK
-256 LFRYKLDENQ
+256 LFRYKLDEN
-266 LSGGRNLNNFKE
+266 LMSGRRNINNFKE
-278 FSTSLYE
+278 FSTNLYE
-285 RLNPVLDKKQQ
+285 RLNPEFDKKNQ
-296 KSLDDFCATIT
+296 KALDDFCKTIP
-307 KSEDVQEQIWNIEN
+307 KSNDLQEQIWNIEN
-321 KIKKTIAYDRYI
+321 KIKKTITYDRYI
-333 DSKENLTDVIVTKQ
+333 DSKENLSDIISSKQ

-362 NFKIENSMV
+362 NFKIENNMV

-399 SIKKY
+399 AIKKY
-404 LTPTEIEYRIPLFP
+404 LTPTEIQYRIPLFP
-418 PTVANN
+418 ASLANN

-441 GEINFIEIPGSE
+441 GEIDFIEIPGSDV
-453 ITHDIMNI
+453 THDIMNI
-461 TVDFTQDIENPL
+461 TVDFTNDIENPL

-488 QPLKDFA
+488 QPIKDFA
-495 SAEQYKTVL
+495 SADQYKTFL
-504 KNIAENYTVETEYK
+504 KNIAENYTVETEFK

-541 EGKDLTKKAGDNYL
+541 DGKDLTKKAGDNYL

-582 PHYYTRNIKILLP
+582 PHYYTRKIKILLP
-595 KGASVKNLDKFTMDF
+595 KGATVKNLDKFTMDF
-610 KTQINGK
+610 KNVLNGK
-617 TEAAFMSK
+617 TEAAFISK
-625 YTKKG
+625 YSQKG
-630 DEIQIENTE
+630 NEITVENVE
-639 YYNIINYPLNK
+639 YYNIINYPLAK
-650 FEDYKAVI
+650 FDEYKAVI

>member
-1 MKHNNNFPILTPFNS
+1 MKRYP
-16 VKYGVFLKNIFTLI
+16 LKNIFTVVA
-30 ILLNSSLFFAQ
+30 LLCSSLFFAQ

-51 EKATA
+51 EKETKID
-56 VEIPEKY
+56 IPEQY

-71 DRTSKIEFVVVAKTA
+71 DRTSKIEIVVSGKSA

-109 IYIPFNLNESV
+109 IYIPFSLDESV
-120 VVNKARVILKN
+120 LVNKARVILKN
-131 GTVINLDKKDIKE
+131 GSVIHLDKKDIKE

-169 KMYVLQESPEFTGQT
+169 KLYVLEENPEFTGQT
-184 IKMQDEYPIA
+184 IKMQDDYPIG
-194 NLNFELIYPNYLI
+194 NINFELIYPSYLV

-217 EPTLDEKKIENST
+217 EPVINDKKIPNT
-230 VLSVSEKD
+230 VILAVSEKN

-244 NEQYSNWALQLK
+244 DENYSNWNLQLK
-256 LFRYKLDENQ
+256 LFRYKLDEN
-266 LSGGRNLNNFKE
+266 LMNGGRNLNNFKE
-278 FSTSLYE
+278 FSTNLYE
-285 RLNPVLDKKQQ
+285 RLNPELDKKVQ
-296 KSLDDFCATIT
+296 KTLDDFCKTIP
-307 KSEDVQEQIWNIEN
+307 KSNDLQEQIWNIEN
-321 KIKKTIAYDRYI
+321 KIKKTINYDRYI
-333 DSKENLTDVIVTKQ
+333 DTKETVANVIETKQ

-362 NFKIENSMV
+362 NFNIENNVV

-385 ESFENLSELLFYFP
+385 ESFENLNELLFYFP

-418 PTVANN
+418 NTIANN

-441 GEINFIEIPGSE
+441 GEINFIEIPGND

-461 TVDFTQDIENPL
+461 TVDFTNDIENPL
-473 ITSNLTFGG
+473 VTSNLSFGG

-488 QPLKDFA
+488 QPFKDFA
-495 SAEQYKTVL
+495 SAEQYKTFL
-504 KNIAENYTVETEYK
+504 KNVAENYTVETEYK
-518 TLTTENDGTEFI
+518 TLATENDGTDFI
-530 GKKPFVLNVTF
+530 GKKPFVLNVTYD
-541 EGKDLTKKAGDNYL
+541 GKDLTKKAGENYL

-582 PHYYTRNIKILLP
+582 PHFYTRNIKIILP
-595 KGASVKNLDKFTMDF
+595 KGATVKNLDKFVMDF
-610 KTQINGK
+610 KTNINGK
-617 TEAAFMSK
+617 TEAAFISK
-625 YTKKG
+625 YTQKG
-630 DEIQIENTE
+630 DEILVENTE
-639 YYNIINYPLNK
+639 YYN
-650 FEDYKAVI
+650 
-658 NAAADFNKIVIIVTK
+658 

>member
-1 MKHNNNFPILTPFNS
+1 MKRHSPKS
-16 VKYGVFLKNIFTLI
+16 IFTSL
-30 ILLNSSLFFAQ
+30 ILLCTSLMFAQ
-41 EYSFKNYDWN
+41 EYSFKNYDWD
-51 EKATA
+51 EKETK
-56 VEIPEKY
+56 VEIPEQY

-71 DRTSKIEFVVVAKTA
+71 QRTTKIEIVVVGNNA

-109 IYIPFNLNESV
+109 IYIPFSLDESV
-120 VVNKARVILKN
+120 LLNKARVILKN
-131 GTVINLDKKDIKE
+131 GTVIHLDKKDIKE

-152 KYNYFAVNG
+152 KYNYFAING

-169 KMYVLQESPEFTGQT
+169 KLYVLQESPEFTGST
-184 IKMQDEYPIA
+184 IKMQDDYPIA
-194 NLNFELIYPNYLI
+194 DLRFELITPNYLI

-217 EPTLDEKKIENST
+217 EAVIDDKSIPNTI
-230 VLSVSEKD
+230 VLSVSEKN

-244 NEQYSNWALQLK
+244 NENYSNWNLQLK
-256 LFRYKLDENQ
+256 LFRYKLDEN
-266 LSGGRNLNNFKE
+266 LMNGGRNLNNFKG
-278 FSTSLYE
+278 FSTSVFD
-285 RLNPVLDKKQQ
+285 RLNPELDKKDQ
-296 KSLDDFCATIT
+296 KALEDFCKTIT
-307 KSEDVQEQIWNIEN
+307 KSNDLQEQIWNIEN
-321 KIKKTIAYDRYI
+321 KIKKTITYDKYI
-333 DSKENLTDVIVTKQ
+333 DNKETLSEIIHSKQ

-362 NFKIENSMV
+362 KYKIENNVV

-377 KIPFDKDF
+377 KIPFDKEF

-418 PTVANN
+418 ATLANN

-441 GEINFIEIPGSE
+441 GEINFIEIPGSDV
-453 ITHDIMNI
+453 THDIMDI
-461 TVDFTQDIENPL
+461 TVDFTKDLENPL
-473 ITSNLTFGG
+473 ITSKISFGG
-482 YSGLNF
+482 YSALNF
-488 QPLKDFA
+488 QAIKDFA

-504 KNIAENYTVETEYK
+504 KSIAENYTVETEYK
-518 TLTTENDGTEFI
+518 TLNTENDGTEFI
-530 GKKPFVLNVTF
+530 GKKPFVLNVAF
-541 EGKDLTKKAGDNYL
+541 DGKDLTKKAGENYL

-582 PHYYTRNIKILLP
+582 PHYYTRKIKILLP
-595 KGASVKNLDKFTMDF
+595 KGAAVKNLDKFTMDF
-610 KTQINGK
+610 KNDVNGK
-617 TEAAFMSK
+617 TEAAFISK
-625 YTKKG
+625 YTQKE
-630 DEIQIENTE
+630 DEIIVDNVE
-639 YYNIINYPLNK
+639 YYNIVNYPLAK
-650 FEDYKAVI
+650 FDEYKAVI

>member
-1 MKHNNNFPILTPFNS
+1 MKRHSPKS
-16 VKYGVFLKNIFTLI
+16 IFTSL
-30 ILLNSSLFFAQ
+30 ILLCTSLMFAQ
-41 EYSFKNYDWN
+41 DYSFKNYDWD
-51 EKATA
+51 EKETK
-56 VEIPEKY
+56 VEIPEQY

-71 DRTSKIEFVVVAKTA
+71 QRTTKIEIVVVGNNA

-109 IYIPFNLNESV
+109 IYIPFSLDESV
-120 VVNKARVILKN
+120 LLNKARVILKN
-131 GTVINLDKKDIKE
+131 GTVIHLDKKDIKE

-169 KMYVLQESPEFTGQT
+169 KLYVLQESPEFTGST
-184 IKMQDEYPIA
+184 IKMQDDYPIA
-194 NLNFELIYPNYLI
+194 DLRFELITPNYLI

-217 EPTLDEKKIENST
+217 EAVIDDKSIPNTI
-230 VLSVSEKD
+230 VLSVSEKN

-244 NEQYSNWALQLK
+244 NENYSNWNLQLK
-256 LFRYKLDENQ
+256 LFRYKLDEN
-266 LSGGRNLNNFKE
+266 LMNGGRNLNNFKG
-278 FSTSLYE
+278 FSTSVFD
-285 RLNPVLDKKQQ
+285 RLNPELDKKDQ
-296 KSLDDFCATIT
+296 KALEDFCKTIT
-307 KSEDVQEQIWNIEN
+307 KSNDLQEQIWNIEN
-321 KIKKTIAYDRYI
+321 KIKKTITYDKYI
-333 DSKENLTDVIVTKQ
+333 DNKETLSEIIHSKQ

-362 NFKIENSMV
+362 KYKIENNVV

-377 KIPFDKDF
+377 KIPFDKEF

-418 PTVANN
+418 ATLANN

-441 GEINFIEIPGSE
+441 GEINFIEIPGSDV
-453 ITHDIMNI
+453 THDIMDI
-461 TVDFTQDIENPL
+461 TVDFTKDLENPL
-473 ITSNLTFGG
+473 ITSKISFGG
-482 YSGLNF
+482 YSALNF
-488 QPLKDFA
+488 QAIKDFA

-504 KNIAENYTVETEYK
+504 KSIAENYTVETEYK
-518 TLTTENDGTEFI
+518 TLNTENDGTEFI
-530 GKKPFVLNVTF
+530 GKKPFVLNVAF
-541 EGKDLTKKAGDNYL
+541 DGKDLTKKAGENYL

-582 PHYYTRNIKILLP
+582 PHYYTRKIKILLP
-595 KGASVKNLDKFTMDF
+595 KGAAVKNLDKFTMDF
-610 KTQINGK
+610 KNDVNGK
-617 TEAAFMSK
+617 TEAAFISK
-625 YTKKG
+625 YTQKE
-630 DEIQIENTE
+630 DEIIVDNVE
-639 YYNIINYPLNK
+639 YYNIVNYPLAK
-650 FEDYKAVI
+650 FDEYKAVI

>member
-1 MKHNNNFPILTPFNS
+1 MKTNH
-16 VKYGVFLKNIFTLI
+16 LKNIFTLL
-30 ILLNSSLFFAQ
+30 ILLCTTLLFAQ
-41 EYSFKNYDWN
+41 DYSFKNYDWN
-51 EKATA
+51 EKETK
-56 VEIPEKY
+56 VDIPEQY

-71 DRTSKIEFVVVAKTA
+71 QRNTKIEIVVSDKTA

-109 IYIPFNLNESV
+109 IYIPFSLNESV
-120 VVNKARVILKN
+120 LVNKARVILKN
-131 GTVINLDKKDIKE
+131 GTVIHLDKKNIKE
-144 DVDQEKGM
+144 DVDQEKGI

-169 KMYVLQESPEFTGQT
+169 KIYVLEESPEFTGQT
-184 IKMQDEYPIA
+184 VKMQDDYPIA
-194 NLNFELIYPNYLI
+194 DLHFELITPNYLI

-217 EPTLDEKKIENST
+217 EAAIDEKSMANKLI
-230 VLSVSEKD
+230 LSVSEKN

-244 NEQYSNWALQLK
+244 DENYSNWNLQLK
-256 LFRYKLDENQ
+256 LFRYKLDEN
-266 LSGGRNLNNFKE
+266 LMNGGRNLNNFKG
-278 FSTSLYE
+278 FSTNVFD
-285 RLNPVLDKKQQ
+285 RLNPKLDKKDQ
-296 KSLDDFCATIT
+296 KTLGIFCKTIP
-307 KSEDVQEQIWNIEN
+307 KSNDLQEQIWNIEN
-321 KIKKTIAYDRYI
+321 KIKKTITYNRYI
-333 DSKENLTDVIVTKQ
+333 DSKETLSDIINTKQ

-362 NFKIENSMV
+362 NFKVENNVV

-399 SIKKY
+399 TINKY
-404 LTPTEIEYRIPLFP
+404 LTPTEVEYRIPLFP
-418 PTVANN
+418 ATVANN

-441 GEINFIEIPGSE
+441 GEINFIEIPGSDV
-453 ITHDIMNI
+453 THDIMNI
-461 TVDFTQDIENPL
+461 TVDFTNDIENPL

-488 QPLKDFA
+488 QPLKDFI

-504 KNIAENYTVETEYK
+504 KNIAENYTVEAEYK

-530 GKKPFVLNVTF
+530 GKKPFVLNVSF
-541 EGKDLTKKAGDNYL
+541 DGKDLTKKAGENYL

-582 PHYYTRNIKILLP
+582 PHYYTRKIKILLP
-595 KGASVKNLDKFTMDF
+595 KGATVKNLDKFTMDY
-610 KTQINGK
+610 QNVLNGK
-617 TEAAFMSK
+617 TEAAFISK
-625 YTKKG
+625 YSQKG
-630 DEIQIENTE
+630 NEITVDNVE
-639 YYNIINYPLNK
+639 YYNIVNYPLAK
-650 FEDYKAVI
+650 FDEYKAVI